1 MADYWRAASGAAA
14 PGRPSAAAAV
24 SAADLAGETEAAG
37 TALPEDQGF
46 DSGAVRM
53 VGVGVAAGAVGA
65 AASGEASAAV
75 APVAV
80 GASWGPETG
89 TRREGRGARM
99 SVLPRFLR
107 PPGGSAEGAGGSI
120 SERLPGAAGR
130 ATPAAGRSHWAAAA
144 SA

>member
-65 AASGEASAAV
+65 AAS
-75 APVAV
+75 VAV

-120 SERLPGAAGR
+120 
-130 ATPAAGRSHWAAAA
+130 W
-144 SA
+144 